1 MNNTTTRITNVKH
14 LVDPSLGDFTT
25 TPRTLMIT
33 GFAAVL
39 GVIGAFLAYAL
50 LRLIYFFTDIFFYG
64 RFSFKNISP
73 ADNNLG
79 LFVIAIPIIGALMVG
94 IMAKFGSEKIRGHGI
109 PEAIEAILLGGSR
122 IEPKVALLKPVS
134 SAISIGSGGPFGAE
148 GPIIMTGGAVG
159 SLIAQFFELTSAER
173 KTLLV
178 AGAAAGMSATFAA
191 PVAAVMLAVELLL
204 FELKPRSLVPVVAA
218 STMAMIVRRYLL
230 GTGPIFPM
238 TPTTASF
245 SVSVIAMCLFT
256 GVVVGLAAALLT
268 NYVYLAEDF
277 FGSMKRIHW
286 MWWPAMGGVVI
297 GVGGYIYPRALGVGY
312 DVIEQELRGDITT
325 RMILGILLVKTSIWA
340 ISLGSGTS
348 GGVLAPLLMMGGA
361 FGGLIEHIAPG
372 HGPGFWPVIGMAA
385 MLSGAIG
392 APVTSLIF
400 TIELTHDVNLMLPLL
415 IGVTAAH
422 CCTVLLLKRSI
433 LTEKVSR
440 RGFHLSREYV
450 VDPLEILF
458 AREMMRTE
466 VVALPADL
474 PLSGLDAASR
484 IHGSKAGFRQG
495 LYPVVNEAGA
505 MTGVVTRADLL
516 DSSERFGP
524 TSSATISQ
532 IAISEP
538 IVAFPD
544 EPLRIV
550 AERMAQAG
558 VTRLPVV
565 ARDDSTR
572 LVGLISL
579 ADLMRG
585 RSRAAD
591 EERKRERTL
600 RVRLPARMTSP
611 SLWFSDD
618 DE

>member
-1 MNNTTTRITNVKH
+1 M
-14 LVDPSLGDFTT
+14 
-25 TPRTLMIT
+25 
-33 GFAAVL
+33 
-39 GVIGAFLAYAL
+39 
-50 LRLIYFFTDIFFYG
+50 
-64 RFSFKNISP
+64 
-73 ADNNLG
+73 
-79 LFVIAIPIIGALMVG
+79 
-94 IMAKFGSEKIRGHGI
+94 
-109 PEAIEAILLGGSR
+109 
-122 IEPKVALLKPVS
+122 LKPIS

-204 FELKPRSLVPVVAA
+204 FELKPRSVIPVVAA
-218 STMAMIVRRYLL
+218 SAMAEIVRRYLL
-230 GTGPIFPM
+230 GSGPIFPM
-238 TPTTASF
+238 TPTSGTF
-245 SVSVIAMCLFT
+245 SVPVIAMCLFT
-256 GVVVGLAAALLT
+256 GVAAGLGGALLT

-277 FGSMKRIHW
+277 FHGMKRIHW
-286 MWWPAMGGVVI
+286 MWWPAMGGIVI

-325 RMILGILLVKTSIWA
+325 RMILGILLVKTTIWA

-348 GGVLAPLLMMGGA
+348 GGVPAPLLMMGGA
-361 FGGLIEHIAPG
+361 LGGLIEHIAPG

-415 IGVTAAH
+415 IGATASY

-440 RGFHLSREYV
+440 RGFHLSREYA

-458 AREMMRTE
+458 AREVMRTE

-474 PLSGLDAASR
+474 PLSGLNAESR
-484 IHGSKAGFRQG
+484 IHGSKVGFRQG
-495 LYPVVNEAGA
+495 LYPVVKNDGA

-516 DSSERFGP
+516 DSRDRFG
-524 TSSATISQ
+524 SISDATISD
-532 IAISEP
+532 IAITEP

-565 ARDDSTR
+565 ARDDSTH
-572 LVGLISL
+572 LVGLVSL

-591 EERKRERTL
+591 EERKRERSL
-600 RVRLPARMTSP
+600 RLRLPARMASP
-611 SLWFSDD
+611 SLWFGDD